1 MVGLEAITEV
11 TEKRPQL
18 QGTAQELA
26 RKQRSGKGKSR
37 GQAKRSRSPLLDC
50 SVLRFPR
57 GGTLRTPTPAPNPP
71 LSCSRGN
78 SASKYSDLLLPL
90 PPIFLTTRFVSSRVR
105 RRRAVSSR
113 VRRRR
118 APGPESSLLGDRR
131 RPLIRRSLPVLD
143 CRGVEIGL
151 NQLFV

>member
-26 RKQRSGKGKSR
+26 RKRRRGKPREAARRCWIVPFFDSPAEVRS
-37 GQAKRSRSPLLDC
+37 APH
-50 SVLRFPR
+50 
-57 GGTLRTPTPAPNPP
+57 PTPAPNPP
-71 LSCSRGN
+71 LLLPRKFRVQC
-78 SASKYSDLLLPL
+78 SDLLPPL
-90 PPIFLTTRFVSSRVR
+90 PPIFLTARFVSSPV
-105 RRRAVSSR
+105 
-113 VRRRR
+113 RRR

-131 RPLIRRSLPVLD
+131 RPLIRRPLLVLD